1 MKMMFQSL
9 IGTVQHSLNVKNAL
23 EKLTIPFQSLIGTV
37 QRYIM
42 IINYEFYAKGF
53 NLS

>member
-37 QRYIM
+37 QLLLQIFLS
-42 IINYEFYAKGF
+42 IEEKSF